1 MGINKIK
8 KEKEISLETSFSL
21 PEKISYINYDGRI
34 IAIAVDMANWIMLN
48 NDTEKRFFEL
58 LHQHHTIQNS
68 ILLANPTEE
77 EISNVLTQIVAK
89 DFLNQVTVSKTP
101 DSFLQIYLT
110 NACNM
115 KCPHCYMY
123 AGTKYDNELSF
134 SEIENLLK
142 VFSRHHG
149 KSVIFTGGEISL
161 RKDLKDILSAAKSQG
176 LRVEVLTNGISWSS
190 EMYDWA
196 APLIDQVQV
205 SVDGYDENEN
215 SKIRGAGNFSKA
227 ISCVEEFTSRGVQTR
242 VAITPR
248 YHNTLHT
255 KISKYCDFAKE
266 LIRKYG
272 KSFIGCSFS
281 GELMEGRQIKLN
293 ESQQEYYKSCIES
306 IESELYG
313 VHKYQSFIDSIK
325 NHIIADNCAFG
336 QLSIA
341 SDGNVFLCPKV
352 SNLKSIGNIRNLN
365 LDALFSLSDIASVK
379 SHVDN
384 LKPCSDCE
392 LKFICG
398 GGCRIK
404 FFSFMKEGLIPSQGS
419 FAERECSKEYKES
432 FYRLMVELD
441 EYIYQ

>member
-1 MGINKIK
+1 
-8 KEKEISLETSFSL
+8 
-21 PEKISYINYDGRI
+21 
-34 IAIAVDMANWIMLN
+34 
-48 NDTEKRFFEL
+48 
-58 LHQHHTIQNS
+58 
-68 ILLANPTEE
+68 
-77 EISNVLTQIVAK
+77 
-89 DFLNQVTVSKTP
+89 
-101 DSFLQIYLT
+101 
-110 NACNM
+110 
-115 KCPHCYMY
+115 
-123 AGTKYDNELSF
+123 
-134 SEIENLLK
+134 
-142 VFSRHHG
+142 
-149 KSVIFTGGEISL
+149 
-161 RKDLKDILSAAKSQG
+161 
-176 LRVEVLTNGISWSS
+176 
-190 EMYDWA
+190 
-196 APLIDQVQV
+196 
-205 SVDGYDENEN
+205 
-215 SKIRGAGNFSKA
+215 
-227 ISCVEEFTSRGVQTR
+227 
-242 VAITPR
+242 
-248 YHNTLHT
+248 
-255 KISKYCDFAKE
+255 
-266 LIRKYG
+266 
-272 KSFIGCSFS
+272 
-281 GELMEGRQIKLN
+281 MEGRQIKLN

-325 NHIIADNCAFG
+325 NHIITDNCAFG

-384 LKPCSDCE
+384 IKPCSDCE

>member
-1 MGINKIK
+1 MGIKEIK

-21 PEKISYINYDGRI
+21 PEKISYINYNGKI
-34 IAIAVDMANWIMLN
+34 IAIAVDMANWIILN
-48 NDTEKRFFEL
+48 NDAEKRFFML
-58 LHQHHTIQNS
+58 LHQHYTIQES
-68 ILLANPTEE
+68 IVLTRSTEE
-77 EISNVLTQIVAK
+77 EVSNVLTQIVAK

-115 KCPHCYMY
+115 RCPHCYMY
-123 AGTKYDNELSF
+123 AGAKHENELTF
-134 SEIENLLK
+134 PEIENLLK
-142 VFSRHHG
+142 IFSRHQG

-161 RKDLKDILSAAKSQG
+161 RKDLKDILKAAKSYG

-196 APLIDQVQV
+196 AALIDQIQV
-205 SVDGYDENEN
+205 SIDGYNETEN
-215 SKIRGAGNFSKA
+215 SKVRGAGNFKKA
-227 ISCVEEFTSRGVQTR
+227 ISCVEEFINRNVHTR

-248 YHNTLHT
+248 YHNMLHT
-255 KISKYCDFAKE
+255 EISKYCDFAKE
-266 LIRKYG
+266 LISKYG
-272 KSFIGCSFS
+272 ENFTGCSFS
-281 GELMEGRQIKLN
+281 GELMDGRQIKLN

-313 VHKYQSFIDSIK
+313 VHKYQSFIDSIR

-341 SDGNVFLCPKV
+341 SDGEVFLCPKI
-352 SNLKSIGNIRNLN
+352 SNLKSIGNIRNLD
-365 LDALFSLSDIASVK
+365 LDSLFSFSKIASIK
-379 SHVDN
+379 SHVEN

-398 GGCRIK
+398 GDCRIK
-404 FFSFMKEGLIPSQGS
+404 HFSFMKEGLIPPQGN
-419 FAERECSKEYKES
+419 FGERECSEEYKES

-441 EYIYQ
+441 KYIYQ

>member
-227 ISCVEEFTSRGVQTR
+227 ISCV
-242 VAITPR
+242 
-248 YHNTLHT
+248 
-255 KISKYCDFAKE
+255 
-266 LIRKYG
+266 
-272 KSFIGCSFS
+272 
-281 GELMEGRQIKLN
+281 
-293 ESQQEYYKSCIES
+293 
-306 IESELYG
+306 
-313 VHKYQSFIDSIK
+313 
-325 NHIIADNCAFG
+325 
-336 QLSIA
+336 
-341 SDGNVFLCPKV
+341 
-352 SNLKSIGNIRNLN
+352 
-365 LDALFSLSDIASVK
+365 
-379 SHVDN
+379 
-384 LKPCSDCE
+384 
-392 LKFICG
+392 
-398 GGCRIK
+398 
-404 FFSFMKEGLIPSQGS
+404 
-419 FAERECSKEYKES
+419 
-432 FYRLMVELD
+432 
-441 EYIYQ
+441 